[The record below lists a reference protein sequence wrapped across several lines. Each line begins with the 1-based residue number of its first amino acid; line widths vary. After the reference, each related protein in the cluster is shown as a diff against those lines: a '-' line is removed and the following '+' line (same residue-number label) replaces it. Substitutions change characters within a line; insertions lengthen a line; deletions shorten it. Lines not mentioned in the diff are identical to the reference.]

1 MYNRTSVD
9 NFCNKNVLF
18 APLDCDRLDD
28 CLIIEMSPS
37 ESDIA
42 RLEENMEGRTFRRG
56 KESSNSNGAQKL
68 LNDDGSVE
76 SKNRAKSGTD
86 SMDPDSLT
94 LWHRPITT
102 LNYFMRELF
111 INIVSLAHRMLQY
124 KKIVWSGLL
133 VITVLVVFRH
143 VTGPY
148 QQLLKEWENSLLWWL
163 YWVGL
168 GVLSSVGFGT
178 GLHTFVLYLGPHI
191 AAVTIAA
198 YECGGL
204 NFPEPPYPDS
214 IVCPDEI
221 DPAWTAGI
229 LNIMRK
235 VRVEA
240 MLWGAGTALGELPP
254 YFMARAARDSRQ
266 TDKNH
271 EHDQEDLK
279 ELEALEALES
289 GANVPLLMRLK
300 LAMKHFVQ
308 KAGFLGILAC
318 ASIPN
323 PLFDL
328 AGLTCG
334 HYRIPFWTFFGATLI
349 GKAIIKMHIQQL
361 AVIIAFN
368 EELLDKAIGLLAAIP
383 YVGTKFQEP
392 FKKYLVEQKNKLH
405 NSSSMEGTTTIAWL
419 FEKFVM
425 LMICYFLITIIHAL
439 ARNHHRRRTKPS
451 MD

>member
-1 MYNRTSVD
+1 MHYCVDHLAKTSNKSTLSSVLENHLVIDIDVD
-9 NFCNKNVLF
+9 
-18 APLDCDRLDD
+18 
-28 CLIIEMSPS
+28 E
-37 ESDIA
+37 IA
-42 RLEENMEGRTFRRG
+42 RLESTMESKQAASRRV
-56 KESSNSNGAQKL
+56 KDSSNSNGTQRLIVEESSIRSSSRSKPNKE
-68 LNDDGSVE
+68 NDSI
-76 SKNRAKSGTD
+76 
-86 SMDPDSLT
+86 DPDSLT
-94 LWHRPITT
+94 LWHHPIITV
-102 LNYFMRELF
+102 NYFLRELF
-111 INIVSLAHRMLQY
+111 INITDLIQRIFRY
-124 KKIVWSGLL
+124 KKIVWSIVLLIGLF
-133 VITVLVVFRH
+133 IVLRFTSGPHQEILKSWESVV
-143 VTGPY
+143 
-148 QQLLKEWENSLLWWL
+148 LWWF

-168 GVLSSVGFGT
+168 GVLSSVGLGT

-214 IVCPDEI
+214 IICPVTV
-221 DPAWTAGI
+221 DPTWTASI

-254 YFMARAARDSRQ
+254 YFMARAARNSRQ
-266 TDKNH
+266 TDKSH
-271 EHDQEDLK
+271 EYDQEDLK
-279 ELEALEALES
+279 ELEALEALET
-289 GANVPLLMRLK
+289 GENVPLVMRLK

-368 EELLDKAIGLLAAIP
+368 EELLDKAIGFLAGIP
-383 YVGTKFQEP
+383 YIGGQFQGP
-392 FKKYLVEQKNKLH
+392 LKKYLIEQKNKLH
-405 NSSSMEGTTTIAWL
+405 NKNVGSTTTISWL
-419 FEKFVM
+419 FDKFVC
-425 LMICYFLITIIHAL
+425 LMVCYFLVTIVHAL
-439 ARNHHRRRTKPS
+439 ARNHHRRRIKAS
-451 MD
+451 LD